1 MRKLIKVFTILTAL
15 TSLAWSMMT
24 DHCPAGNRQTNID
37 NRNVNVF
44 GTAQKVPLSISYY
57 EGSDGGAGSVWLK
70 RKVRIRPR
78 LRVHLKV
85 AINNLAKD
93 QTDQERIIDG
103 FAIVLSQNTNFLGG
117 GLGGKPPLKF
127 IYVFI

>member
-1 MRKLIKVFTILTAL
+1 MKVLLKVFLIISAL
-15 TSLAWSMMT
+15 TSVAWSLAT
-24 DHCPAGNRQTNID
+24 DHCRAGDRQTNID

-44 GTAQKVPLSISYY
+44 GTAMKVPLCLSWY
-57 EGSDGGAGSVWLK
+57 EGSNGGAGAVWLK
-70 RKVRIRPR
+70 RKVRTRPNLIIR
-78 LRVHLKV
+78 LKV

-117 GLGGKPPLKF
+117 GLGGKPFLNF
-127 IYVFI
+127 IFVFI